1 MIMAKD
7 HEVKLQEQLA
17 TLHKKTLFL
26 ISCGQK
32 SSPWAFFK
40 LNANKLST
48 LESEEIF
55 QCMFCH
61 PFLLYLVMS

>member
-7 HEVKLQEQLA
+7 HKVKLQEQLVM
-17 TLHKKTLFL
+17 LHKQALFQ

-40 LNANKLST
+40 PNVNKLVT
-48 LESEEIF
+48 FESE
-55 QCMFCH
+55 
-61 PFLLYLVMS
+61 